1 VLLSACPFRVGDR
14 IRLHAGGLA
23 GQAEGVVT
31 TLGLLYTTL
40 DHGADR
46 IMVPNSVVLSAA
58 IVPLREPSGVDVRVR
73 LPALEEI
80 DEDEV
85 VVRVSAAP
93 AAPEEG
99 SRLADQ
105 VLEALVEVTS
115 NHAPEPALSAR

>member
-1 VLLSACPFRVGDR
+1 
-14 IRLHAGGLA
+14 
-23 GQAEGVVT
+23 
-31 TLGLLYTTL
+31 
-40 DHGADR
+40 
-46 IMVPNSVVLSAA
+46 
-58 IVPLREPSGVDVRVR
+58 LREPSGVDVRVR

-115 NHAPEPALSAR
+115 NHALEPALSAR